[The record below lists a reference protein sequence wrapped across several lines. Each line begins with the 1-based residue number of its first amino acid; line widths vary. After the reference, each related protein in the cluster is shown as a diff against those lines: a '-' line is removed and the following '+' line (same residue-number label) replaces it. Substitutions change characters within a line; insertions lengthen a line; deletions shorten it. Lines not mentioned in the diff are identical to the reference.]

1 MRRGVFLFAVAL
13 VLLAALPARADD
25 LGAAIN
31 AVRSTSLQLNGA
43 VDAFAQAASD
53 RIAVGQV
60 LVHSNLASV
69 LGTCSAAG
77 EVMAYGP
84 NVGAIMQ
91 GWAGS
96 PGHWSVIT
104 QGSWNAMGTG
114 VSVDATGQ
122 LWVAVVFC
130 TLPSAPAAPPTT
142 VPPTTAPPTTAPP
155 TTVPRPVVIPT
166 TAAPVATTSAPV
178 ATTTTLLSVTA
189 ALPLA
194 PDPVIIRLGPGLN
207 RTP

>member
-31 AVRSTSLQLNGA
+31 AVRSTSLQLNGT

-104 QGSWNAMGTG
+104 QSSWNVMGTG
-114 VSVDATGQ
+114 VSVDANGQ

-142 VPPTTAPPTTAPP
+142 VPPTTAPPTT
-155 TTVPRPVVIPT
+155 VPLPVAIPT
-166 TAAPVATTSAPV
+166 TAAPVATTSARV

>member
-1 MRRGVFLFAVAL
+1 MRRGVLLFAVAL

-53 RIAVGQV
+53 RIADDQI

-84 NVGAIMQ
+84 NVGAIIQ

-96 PGHWSVIT
+96 SGHWSVIT
-104 QGSWNAMGTG
+104 ERSWNAMGTG

-155 TTVPRPVVIPT
+155 PVVIPT
-166 TAAPVATTSAPV
+166 TAAPVATTSAPL
-178 ATTTTLLSVTA
+178 ATATPLLSVTA

-194 PDPVIIRLGPGLN
+194 PDPVIIRLGPGRN
-207 RTP
+207 RAPDGS